1 MQRRHLLSCIGR
13 PIFRSR
19 NVFGARRQAPASWSC
34 PSRPGAPP
42 TSRPA
47 ACKSR
52 WPASSS
58 SPWCST
64 TGAAPGAPSAW
75 PKWRARPA
83 DGLTIGVATL
93 STHGVNPAVYSK
105 LPYHPTKDFMG
116 VTEIV
121 KAPGV
126 IVVNPA
132 VLPVKDFA
140 ELVKYLK
147 ANPGKVS
154 YATPGN
160 GTIGHMWGELFK
172 SSTGTSMV
180 HIPYRG
186 AGPAVNDVLAGQVA
200 VYFDQVASSLPHV
213 KSGKLKALAV
223 SWPERLDVL
232 PEVPT
237 YAELGYKQANEPSW
251 FGLVAPAAT
260 PRGGGRPHPA
270 GRGPGPEGAC
280 RARAPGRPGPVP
292 LGHHTQGVHGPD
304 RQRDRQD
311 ETRGGLR
318 QDRARLTLIP
328 PGPCSAGTRPAAGMV
343 QTMQPSLLRP

>member
-1 MQRRHLLSCIGR
+1 MQRRQWIAAMAATTVLPGMSFAQDKPLRIIVPFPPGGATDIAGRALQEPLQRLLGQPVVIENRAGAGGSIGMAEVGR
-13 PIFRSR
+13 
-19 NVFGARRQAPASWSC
+19 
-34 PSRPGAPP
+34 
-42 TSRPA
+42 A
-47 ACKSR
+47 A
-52 WPASSS
+52 
-58 SPWCST
+58 
-64 TGAAPGAPSAW
+64 G
-75 PKWRARPA
+75 
-83 DGLTIGVATL
+83 DGLTLGVATL
-93 STHGVNPAVYSK
+93 STHGVNPAVFSK
-105 LPYHPTKDFMG
+105 LPYDPVKDFAG

-126 IVVNPA
+126 IVVNPK

-186 AGPAVNDVLAGQVA
+186 AGPAINDVVGGQVP

-237 YAELGYKQANEPSW
+237 YAQLGFPQANEPSW
-251 FGLVAPAAT
+251 FGLVAPAPT
-260 PRGGGRPHPA
+260 
-270 GRGPGPEGAC
+270 
-280 RARAPGRPGPVP
+280 
-292 LGHHTQGVHGPD
+292 
-304 RQRDRQD
+304 
-311 ETRGGLR
+311 
-318 QDRARLTLIP
+318 
-328 PGPCSAGTRPAAGMV
+328 PAAAVLRV
-343 QTMQPSLLRP
+343 QQAVAAALREPAVRERLAGQGLYASGTSPADFSQQIVREIDKMKKVAAYAKIQLD

>member
-1 MQRRHLLSCIGR
+1 MQRRHLLS
-13 PIFRSR
+13 
-19 NVFGARRQAPASWSC
+19 AM
-34 PSRPGAPP
+34 
-42 TSRPA
+42 A
-47 ACKSR
+47 ALSF
-52 WPASSS
+52 
-58 SPWCST
+58 
-64 TGAAPGAPSAW
+64 APGISLAQEGKPLRLVVPFPPGGATDITARSLQESLARILKQ
-75 PKWRARPA
+75 PVVLDNRGGAGGSIGMAEVARAPA

-105 LPYHPTKDFMG
+105 LPYHPTKDFVG

-140 ELVKYLK
+140 DLVKYLK

-260 PRGGGRPHPA
+260 PAAAVDRIQQAVALALKEPA
-270 GRGPGPEGAC
+270 VRERLAG
-280 RARAPGRPGPVP
+280 
-292 LGHHTQGVHGPD
+292 QGLYP
-304 RQRDRQD
+304 
-311 ETRGGLR
+311 
-318 QDRARLTLIP
+318 
-328 PGPCSAGTRPAAGMV
+328 SGTTPKEFTAQIGNEIDKMKRVAAYAKIA
-343 QTMQPSLLRP
+343 LD

>member
-1 MQRRHLLSCIGR
+1 MQRRHLLNALAAVSFVPGMSLAQEGKPLRLVVPFPPGGATDITARSLQESLARILKQPVVLDNRGGAGGSIGMAE
-13 PIFRSR
+13 
-19 NVFGARRQAPASWSC
+19 VARA
-34 PSRPGAPP
+34 
-42 TSRPA
+42 
-47 ACKSR
+47 
-52 WPASSS
+52 
-58 SPWCST
+58 
-64 TGAAPGAPSAW
+64 
-75 PKWRARPA
+75 PA

-105 LPYHPTKDFMG
+105 LPYHPTKDFVG

-126 IVVNPA
+126 IVINPA

-140 ELVKYLK
+140 DLVKYLK
-147 ANPGKVS
+147 AHPGKVS

-213 KSGKLKALAV
+213 KAGKLKALAV

-251 FGLVAPAAT
+251 FGLVAPA
-260 PRGGGRPHPA
+260 
-270 GRGPGPEGAC
+270 
-280 RARAPGRPGPVP
+280 
-292 LGHHTQGVHGPD
+292 
-304 RQRDRQD
+304 
-311 ETRGGLR
+311 
-318 QDRARLTLIP
+318 
-328 PGPCSAGTRPAAGMV
+328 GTPAAAVDRIQQAVAQALKEPAVRERLAG
-343 QTMQPSLLRP
+343 QGLYPSGTTPKEFTAQIASEIDKMKRVAAYAKIALD

>member
-1 MQRRHLLSCIGR
+1 MQRRHALSALL
-13 PIFRSR
+13 
-19 NVFGARRQAPASWSC
+19 ATA
-34 PSRPGAPP
+34 
-42 TSRPA
+42 
-47 ACKSR
+47 
-52 WPASSS
+52 
-58 SPWCST
+58 
-64 TGAAPGAPSAW
+64 AAPKLSFAQARPLRIVIPFPPGGATDITG
-75 PKWRARPA
+75 RALQEPLQRLLGMPVVTENRGGAGGSIGMAEVARAPA
-83 DGLTIGVATL
+83 DGLTVGVATL
-93 STHGVNPAVYSK
+93 STHGVNPAVFAR
-105 LPYHPTKDFMG
+105 LPYDPITGFAG

-186 AGPAVNDVLAGQVA
+186 AGPAINDVLGGQVP

-213 KSGKLKALAV
+213 KAGKLRALAV
-223 SWPERLDVL
+223 SWPRRLDVL

-237 YAELGYKQANEPSW
+237 YAELGYPQANEPSW
-251 FGLVAPAAT
+251 FGLVAPAGT
-260 PRGGGRPHPA
+260 PAEAVLRIQRA
-270 GRGPGPEGAC
+270 VAAAVQEPE
-280 RARAPGRPGPVP
+280 V
-292 LGHHTQGVHGPD
+292 
-304 RQRDRQD
+304 RDRLAGQ
-311 ETRGGLR
+311 GLYPSGSTPAEFSQQIVR
-318 QDRARLTLIP
+318 EIEKMKKVAAYARIRLD
-328 PGPCSAGTRPAAGMV
+328 
-343 QTMQPSLLRP
+343 

>member
-1 MQRRHLLSCIGR
+1 MQRRHIMAHLALAAAVSFVPGMSFAQEGKPLRMIVPFPPGGATDITARGLQESLSRILKQPVVLENRAGAGGSIGMAE
-13 PIFRSR
+13 
-19 NVFGARRQAPASWSC
+19 VARA
-34 PSRPGAPP
+34 
-42 TSRPA
+42 
-47 ACKSR
+47 
-52 WPASSS
+52 
-58 SPWCST
+58 
-64 TGAAPGAPSAW
+64 
-75 PKWRARPA
+75 PA

-105 LPYHPTKDFMG
+105 LPYNPTKDFVG

-126 IVVNPA
+126 LVINPNM
-132 VLPVKDFA
+132 LPVTDFA
-140 ELVKYLK
+140 GLVKYLK

-186 AGPAVNDVLAGQVA
+186 AGPAINDVLAGQVA

-213 KSGKLKALAV
+213 KNGKLKALAV
-223 SWPERLDVL
+223 SWPGRLDVL

-251 FGLVAPAAT
+251 FGMVAPAGT
-260 PRGGGRPHPA
+260 PQAAVDRIQQAVAQALKEPA
-270 GRGPGPEGAC
+270 VRERLAGQGLYPSGTTPAEFTAQI
-280 RARAPGRPGPVP
+280 AREIEKMKAV
-292 LGHHTQGVHGPD
+292 
-304 RQRDRQD
+304 
-311 ETRGGLR
+311 
-318 QDRARLTLIP
+318 
-328 PGPCSAGTRPAAGMV
+328 AAYAKV
-343 QTMQPSLLRP
+343 ALD

>member
-1 MQRRHLLSCIGR
+1 MQRRQLLAALAATS
-13 PIFRSR
+13 
-19 NVFGARRQAPASWSC
+19 VAPGISWSQEAK
-34 PSRPGAPP
+34 PLRVIIPFPPG
-42 TSRPA
+42 
-47 ACKSR
+47 
-52 WPASSS
+52 
-58 SPWCST
+58 
-64 TGAAPGAPSAW
+64 GATDITARSLQEPLARILKQPVVLENRGGAGGSIGMAEVA
-75 PKWRARPA
+75 RAPA

-105 LPYHPTKDFMG
+105 LPYHPTKDFVG

-126 IVVNPA
+126 IVINPA

-140 ELVKYLK
+140 DLVKHLK

-186 AGPAVNDVLAGQVA
+186 AGPAINDVLAGQVA

-223 SWPERLDVL
+223 SWPARLDVL
-232 PEVPT
+232 PDVPT
-237 YAELGYKQANEPSW
+237 YGELGYKQANEPSW

-260 PRGGGRPHPA
+260 PAAAVERIQQAVAQALKEPA
-270 GRGPGPEGAC
+270 VRERLAG
-280 RARAPGRPGPVP
+280 
-292 LGHHTQGVHGPD
+292 QGLYP
-304 RQRDRQD
+304 
-311 ETRGGLR
+311 
-318 QDRARLTLIP
+318 
-328 PGPCSAGTRPAAGMV
+328 SGTTPKEFTAQIASEIDKMKRVAAYAKV
-343 QTMQPSLLRP
+343 VLD

>member
-1 MQRRHLLSCIGR
+1 MSLAQEGKPLRLVVPFPPGGATDITARSLQESLARILKQPVVLDNRGGAGGSIGMAE
-13 PIFRSR
+13 
-19 NVFGARRQAPASWSC
+19 VARA
-34 PSRPGAPP
+34 
-42 TSRPA
+42 
-47 ACKSR
+47 
-52 WPASSS
+52 
-58 SPWCST
+58 
-64 TGAAPGAPSAW
+64 
-75 PKWRARPA
+75 PA

-93 STHGVNPAVYSK
+93 STHGVNPAAYSK
-105 LPYHPTKDFMG
+105 LPYHPTKDFVG

-260 PRGGGRPHPA
+260 PAAAVDRIQQAVAQALKEPA
-270 GRGPGPEGAC
+270 VRERLAG
-280 RARAPGRPGPVP
+280 
-292 LGHHTQGVHGPD
+292 QGLYP
-304 RQRDRQD
+304 
-311 ETRGGLR
+311 
-318 QDRARLTLIP
+318 
-328 PGPCSAGTRPAAGMV
+328 SGTTPKEFTAQIGSEIDKMKRVAAYAKIA
-343 QTMQPSLLRP
+343 LD

>member
-1 MQRRHLLSCIGR
+1 MQRRHLLSALAAVSFVPGMSLAQEGKPLRIIVPFPPGGATDITARSLQEPLARILKQPVVLENRGGAGGSIGMAE
-13 PIFRSR
+13 
-19 NVFGARRQAPASWSC
+19 VARA
-34 PSRPGAPP
+34 
-42 TSRPA
+42 
-47 ACKSR
+47 
-52 WPASSS
+52 
-58 SPWCST
+58 
-64 TGAAPGAPSAW
+64 
-75 PKWRARPA
+75 PA
-83 DGLTIGVATL
+83 DGLTLGVATL
-93 STHGVNPAVYSK
+93 STHGVNPAVYTK
-105 LPYHPTKDFMG
+105 LPYHPTKDFIG

-126 IVVNPA
+126 IVINPA
-132 VLPVKDFA
+132 VVPVKDFA

-186 AGPAVNDVLAGQVA
+186 AGPAINDVLAGQVA

-232 PEVPT
+232 PDVPT

-251 FGLVAPAAT
+251 FGLVAPAGT
-260 PRGGGRPHPA
+260 PPA
-270 GRGPGPEGAC
+270 VADRIQQAVAQALKEPAVRERLAG
-280 RARAPGRPGPVP
+280 
-292 LGHHTQGVHGPD
+292 QGLYP
-304 RQRDRQD
+304 
-311 ETRGGLR
+311 
-318 QDRARLTLIP
+318 
-328 PGPCSAGTRPAAGMV
+328 SGTTPKEFTAQIASEIDKMKRVAAYAKV
-343 QTMQPSLLRP
+343 VLD